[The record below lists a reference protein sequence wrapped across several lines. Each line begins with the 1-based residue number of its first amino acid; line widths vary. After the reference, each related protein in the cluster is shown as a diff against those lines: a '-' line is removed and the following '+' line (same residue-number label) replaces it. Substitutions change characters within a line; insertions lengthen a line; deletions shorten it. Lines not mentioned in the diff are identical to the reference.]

1 MAGDGS
7 TFVKWCGL
15 LINTQN
21 LELQAD
27 YTRYAGLPL
36 ATTLTVPLFKVT
48 LQLLTFA
55 FSPIEGCLDRANCCI
70 NSSTGYV

>member
-36 ATTLTVPLFKVT
+36 STTLTVPLFKVT
-48 LQLLTFA
+48 LQLLTFGS
-55 FSPIEGCLDRANCCI
+55 SPIEGCVNRANC
-70 NSSTGYV
+70 

>member
-1 MAGDGS
+1 MVQKGAYLAGDGS

-36 ATTLTVPLFKVT
+36 SSTITVPLSKVM
-48 LQLLTFA
+48 FA
-55 FSPIEGCLDRANCCI
+55 QSC
-70 NSSTGYV
+70 